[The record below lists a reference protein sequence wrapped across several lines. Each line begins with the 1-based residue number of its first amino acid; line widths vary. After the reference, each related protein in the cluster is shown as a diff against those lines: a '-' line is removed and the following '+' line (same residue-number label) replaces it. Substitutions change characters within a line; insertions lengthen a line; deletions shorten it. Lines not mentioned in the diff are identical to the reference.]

1 MSAATADTRIKTIL
15 TADSNE
21 FEAGLRR
28 AANTLQQAEGKFK
41 SSTQNMQ
48 TGIGGVTA
56 SMNGL
61 AKTFGITLGISAVV
75 SMGKQILQVGD
86 QLQTLEDR
94 TGVSS
99 QAFRSWQA
107 DIENSGGSLDSFSN
121 AIIKMQIKI
130 GQLTSGGTEAAK
142 IFKTI
147 GVAADDL
154 KGKNPQQQVEFLAA
168 KIQGIKDPA
177 QQAAAAFSI
186 FGKGVADSLPFL
198 RDFDFAAQSSVS
210 WLDELTGAMG
220 PQQVQRLA
228 EYGDALNTLSIRAT
242 NLAAKGLVNV
252 VQTMRT
258 LNLQAAQFAIIV
270 GRGTGMVDRDIA
282 NDALKDVANKID
294 NAFKP
299 PRKVRGKPAVDPT
312 EFNPEAG
319 NSAETAA
326 KNVEKLEKALRKMN
340 AESEQN
346 ILTANMTDL
355 EKKLADV
362 DFRAEQLATQYDTK
376 LTPAMRGMIE
386 VEKMH
391 IKALA
396 DIERQTKI
404 NRELASDI
412 GSAFSAA
419 FEQAADGAKSFGDII
434 DDLGKRIQKALY
446 NAVVAKPLENYF
458 SDLFNS
464 SGGSGGGGIGSVF
477 SSIGKG
483 IKSIF
488 GYASGG
494 SPVPGR
500 PYMVGE
506 NGPEIR
512 VDGAAGQII
521 PNHALGGGGG
531 QVNLTVINNT
541 DAKVSAQ
548 SQKSGDTTDLI
559 LQIDQLV
566 AQKVNEK
573 GSATSQALQAR
584 ENRTLIRR

>member
-21 FEAGLRR
+21 FEAGIRR

-41 SSTQNMQ
+41 ASTQNMQ
-48 TGIGGVTA
+48 TGIGGVTS
-56 SMNGL
+56 SMNSL

-75 SMGKQILQVGD
+75 TMGKQILEVGD
-86 QLQTLEDR
+86 KLQTLEDR

-121 AIIKMQIKI
+121 SIIKMQVKI
-130 GQLTSGGTEAAK
+130 GQLTAGGAEAAK

-147 GVAADDL
+147 GVSADDL
-154 KGKNPQQQVEFLAA
+154 KGKNPQQQVEFLAE

-177 QQAAAAFSI
+177 QQAAAAFAI
-186 FGKGVADSLPFL
+186 FGKGVADNLPFL
-198 RDFDFAAQSSVS
+198 RDFDFAAQSSVG
-210 WLDELTGAMG
+210 WLDELTSAMG
-220 PQQVQRLA
+220 PQQVQRLD

-258 LNLQAAQFAIIV
+258 LNLQAAQFALIV
-270 GRGTGMVDRDIA
+270 GRGTGMIDREIA
-282 NDALKDVANKID
+282 NDALKDVADKID
-294 NAFKP
+294 GAFKP
-299 PRKVRGKPAVDPT
+299 PEVKVKTAVDPVD
-312 EFNPEAG
+312 FNPEAG

-326 KNVEKLEKALRKMN
+326 KNVERLEKALRKMN

-346 ILTANMTDL
+346 ILTANMSELD
-355 EKKLADV
+355 KKLADV

-391 IKALA
+391 VRALA

-494 SPVPGR
+494 NPVPGR

-548 SQKSGDTTDLI
+548 SQKNGDTTDLI